1 MGAIAGTS
9 QLYQYFSTQVSCSC
23 FESGGGCE
31 GDHSPEG
38 ETTLTF
44 QAPLKF
50 KGERLSH
57 WPTPPPPPL
66 HNTILHVVLS
76 LSISDGEVGDTV
88 SFLGVGFVV
97 AEWAEQTVWL
107 CLVAEKLPLVQEQLA
122 AERAKAPTVH
132 QPLMLHYR
140 TNSTIL

>member
-1 MGAIAGTS
+1 M
-9 QLYQYFSTQVSCSC
+9 
-23 FESGGGCE
+23 
-31 GDHSPEG
+31 
-38 ETTLTF
+38 
-44 QAPLKF
+44 
-50 KGERLSH
+50 
-57 WPTPPPPPL
+57 
-66 HNTILHVVLS
+66 
-76 LSISDGEVGDTV
+76 GDTV

-140 TNSTIL
+140 TNSTML